1 MFTLL
6 VSWLLVACVPALL
19 MLAALALA
27 RLEKELAHEDPMPM
41 EVAEILQRADAAE
54 MHTLTRASMPEALE
68 YLHLRQP
75 QWMPDPALAA
85 LSVGPRHALPSLAV
99 DRSEHTLPT
108 RIQAHPHINPQFRA
122 TRHVNRV

>member
-1 MFTLL
+1 M
-6 VSWLLVACVPALL
+6 SWLLVAGVPLLL

-27 RLEKELAHEDPMPM
+27 RLEKKLAHEASMPT
-41 EVAEILQRADAAE
+41 EVAAILERADAVE

-68 YLHLRQP
+68 YLHQHQP

-85 LSVGPRHALPSLAV
+85 LDVRPRHALPSFV
-99 DRSEHTLPT
+99 PDRSEHTLPT

-122 TRHVNRV
+122 TQHVNRV

>member
-6 VSWLLVACVPALL
+6 VSWLLVAGVPLLL

-27 RLEKELAHEDPMPM
+27 RLEKELAHEASMPV
-41 EVAEILQRADAAE
+41 EVAEILQRADAVE

-68 YLHLRQP
+68 YLHQRQP
-75 QWMPDPALAA
+75 QWMPDPGLAA
-85 LSVGPRHALPSLAV
+85 LNVRPRHALPSFV
-99 DRSEHTLPT
+99 PDRSEHTLPT